1 MAAQVVILAV
11 DHLKECKV
19 LHLAF
24 IFPPEMRVF
33 GYIDNI

>member
-11 DHLKECKV
+11 DHLKECN